1 MYAVNGIDLDQAGSM
16 DGSVL
21 YSLVAL
27 ADIGKAC
34 CPTSLAATSDIAF
47 GSAAERENGL
57 RMQNPPIPDTVAR
70 HCSNE

>member
-1 MYAVNGIDLDQAGSM
+1 M

-34 CPTSLAATSDIAF
+34 CPTSLAATSDFAFAVRQQRVRMDCACKIRRFLKVRLDIA
-47 GSAAERENGL
+47 
-57 RMQNPPIPDTVAR
+57 RMSRSRN
-70 HCSNE
+70 